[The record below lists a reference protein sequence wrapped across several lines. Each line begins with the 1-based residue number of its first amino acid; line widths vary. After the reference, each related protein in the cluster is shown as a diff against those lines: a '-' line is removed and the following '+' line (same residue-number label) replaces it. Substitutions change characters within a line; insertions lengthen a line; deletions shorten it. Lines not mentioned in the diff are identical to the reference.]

1 MKIPSHVFFLLGL
14 LSAGGIA
21 PTRGEPLTLKNQRE
35 LFVDDYLV
43 AATSGVE
50 FRLGK
55 PVPADIAM
63 HYNESWEGRY
73 AGGYVTVIH
82 DRQRY
87 RMYYRGSTKG
97 NTDPADDDWRAE
109 ITCYAESSD
118 GIDWKKPHL
127 GLYEV
132 NGTRNNNVILPPDN
146 PYIPSDNFAVLYDD
160 RPGVPP
166 GERFK
171 GIGGQTHEKDIKVT
185 KIPGGLYRYVSADGI
200 HWKLYSKTPICSNN
214 VLGSLNVLSWIPT
227 ENNYA
232 IYLRSWTGGINIA
245 GENKGLRT
253 IARTVSKDF
262 EHWSEPRNMSF
273 GGAPGEHL
281 YTNATEPYFRAPQIL
296 ISLPMRFLPDRRI
309 LSEEQLRQAGVYPL
323 SWKGVSDT
331 LFMTSRGG
339 DSYDRKFLEAF
350 VRPGPDD
357 GNWGAR
363 SNMPALG
370 VVQTGA
376 TEMSFYVTRG
386 QATPTNRLE
395 RLTLRLDGF
404 ASLHAGYHAGYAVT
418 KPVVLDGKRMSVNL
432 ATSAAGSLK
441 ITILGDDHREV
452 PGFGEADAEELAGDR
467 IDHPVKWKSGKSIA
481 DLAGKVVRIKFTLR
495 DADVY
500 SFEIRD

>member
-1 MKIPSHVFFLLGL
+1 MKIPSHAFFLFGL

-118 GIDWKKPHL
+118 GIHWKKPHL

-171 GIGGQTHEKDIKVT
+171 AIGGQTHEKDIKVT

-245 GENKGLRT
+245 GENKGLQT

-309 LSEEQLRQAGVYPL
+309 LSEEQLRQA
-323 SWKGVSDT
+323 
-331 LFMTSRGG
+331 
-339 DSYDRKFLEAF
+339 
-350 VRPGPDD
+350 
-357 GNWGAR
+357 
-363 SNMPALG
+363 
-370 VVQTGA
+370 
-376 TEMSFYVTRG
+376 
-386 QATPTNRLE
+386 
-395 RLTLRLDGF
+395 
-404 ASLHAGYHAGYAVT
+404 ASLSAILEGCFRYAVHDVSGRRFLRPKIPGSVCPARARRWQLGGPEQHAGLGGGADWRDRNVILYDPRPSHPQQPFGASYASSGW
-418 KPVVLDGKRMSVNL
+418 LR
-432 ATSAAGSLK
+432 
-441 ITILGDDHREV
+441 ITARRL
-452 PGFGEADAEELAGDR
+452 
-467 IDHPVKWKSGKSIA
+467 
-481 DLAGKVVRIKFTLR
+481 
-495 DADVY
+495 
-500 SFEIRD
+500 